1 MKRLMSAA
9 LALALLSGTAANADP
24 WGYGPRGGHHERWD
38 RGWDHGRRH
47 HDDGAGTAI
56 AVGVGLLALTAIIA
70 ASDNDREEK
79 RVRAY
84 DYPPPPPPPPSYQD
98 RYYGPAPGGD
108 RDYDQDRYQNR
119 DYQNRPSDD
128 DGSRPYQ
135 D

>member
-9 LALALLSGTAANADP
+9 LALALLSGTAASADP
-24 WGYGPRGGHHERWD
+24 FGNGPRWGHHDRWD
-38 RGWDHGRRH
+38 RGWDRGRRH

-70 ASDNDREEK
+70 ASDNDREER

-84 DYPPPPPPPPSYQD
+84 DYPPPPPPPPPGYQD
-98 RYYGPAPGGD
+98 RYYPAPD
-108 RDYDQDRYQNR
+108 RDRYYDQSR
-119 DYQNRPSDD
+119 DYRNRPADD
-128 DGSRPYQ
+128 DGYRSDQ